1 MTVDVLSNGVTLSG
15 EVEVRETSRWE
26 EPKEQVHFPRVVCG
40 ITAGSTGYTPVT
52 PNVRVFGFCGLF
64 LFVGFSI

>member
-1 MTVDVLSNGVTLSG
+1 MTVDVLPNGVTLPG
-15 EVEVRETSRWE
+15 EVEVRETSHWE
-26 EPKEQVHFPRVVCG
+26 GPEKQVHFPRVVCG

-52 PNVRVFGFCGLF
+52 PNVRFGFCGLF